1 MSVLYLDAAAVS
13 GLSID
18 RGLARRAVIESF
30 AAYHRGEAKSRPK
43 SSIEV
48 APGHLFQTMI
58 ASSGAQGL
66 VATKWLGMAPA
77 SGSGG
82 ANIDA
87 MIALNDHDSGRLL
100 AIMDG
105 SVITGIRTAAMSAA
119 AAEFLARQ
127 DSRTI
132 GFVGSG
138 LQAREH
144 LLAMTALLPGLQRA
158 WILRSESASSR
169 SLADL
174 VRGEGLAAELTD
186 DPESLVAG
194 SDVIVTSVPARP
206 GFSPFLDPGWIA
218 PGAFVSAVD
227 IGRSWLLGGLR
238 GLDLVATDDHDQ
250 QAAQAPLA
258 GNLGPRGTFDA
269 DLAELSAGAKSGR
282 SDPRQRAM
290 FLFRG
295 FALGDLALAAEIY
308 RLAQST
314 GRGLPLP
321 R

>member
-144 LLAMTALLPGLQRA
+144 LLAMKALLPDLARVL
-158 WILRSESASSR
+158 ILRSGSPSSR
-169 SLADL
+169 CLADFA
-174 VRGEGLAAELTD
+174 RGEGLAAELSD
-186 DPESLVAG
+186 DAETMVSQ
-194 SDVIVTSVPARP
+194 SDVVVTSVPAAA
-206 GFSPFLDPGWIA
+206 GLKPFLDPAWIA
-218 PGAFVSAVD
+218 PGAFAAAVD
-227 IGRSWLLGGLR
+227 IGRSWLPDGLR
-238 GLDLVATDDHDQ
+238 GLELMATDDHAQ
-250 QAAQAPLA
+250 QAAQTQLSAD
-258 GNLGPRGTFDA
+258 LGPLGSFDV
-269 DLAELSAGAKSGR
+269 DLAELSAGAKPGR
-282 SDPRQRAM
+282 KDARQRAM

-295 FALGDLALAAEIY
+295 FALGDLALAAETY
-308 RLAQST
+308 RLA
-314 GRGLPLP
+314 REAGLGTTLP